1 MRKDGRFQKSRWID
15 GKKMFGYS
23 RISEEDAL
31 TDLEEKIQGYT
42 LSTAKPQNET
52 LHEFAKRVWFPSLE
66 FIAPLSSKRYQSS
79 YRTHV
84 RPRLGAVPILE
95 LKKPVVQEFVYQML
109 RDDVPGPS
117 IRYALERVAGIASL
131 AIDHELIAA
140 NPCVKL
146 KGVPKKTPKRERV
159 LSVEKAMELLEGLK
173 GTDLS
178 APVYLALVLG
188 LRRGEIA
195 ALKWDH
201 LDRQRGEL
209 KISKQRQAQSGLG
222 VVEKDVKSESFR
234 TQRLT
239 REIIAQIDARG
250 NLDSKYICTR
260 DGEPWV
266 PQTIY
271 DDWLDV
277 RKGFGLE
284 SWTVHDL
291 RHGAAGL
298 LFATGAD
305 LLEIAEVLGHSKP
318 DMSLLYTSLVKKG
331 GGLEKLS
338 AQMVDK

>member
-1 MRKDGRFQKSRWID
+1 MRKDGRFQKSRWVN

-23 RISEEDAL
+23 RISEADAL
-31 TDLEEKIQGYT
+31 EDLEDKIRASIP
-42 LSTAKPQNET
+42 STVDPKTET

-66 FIAPLSSKRYQSS
+66 FLAPLSSSRYQSA

-84 RPRLGAVPILE
+84 RPRLGAVPIVE
-95 LKKPVVQEFVYQML
+95 LKKPIVQEFIYQML
-109 RDDVPGPS
+109 RDKVGASS
-117 IRYALERVAGIASL
+117 IRYAIERVSGIASL
-131 AIDHELIAA
+131 AIDHELIVA
-140 NPCVKL
+140 NPCLKL
-146 KGVPKKTPKRERV
+146 KNVPRKPPKRERA
-159 LSVEKAMELLEGLK
+159 LSVEQAMTVLEGVK

-195 ALKWDH
+195 GLKWEH

-209 KISKQRQAQSGLG
+209 KIGRQRQAQSGMG
-222 VVEKDVKSESFR
+222 VVEKDVKSDSFR

-250 NLDSKYICTR
+250 NLDSPYICTR
-260 DGEPWV
+260 EGKPWV

-271 DDWLDV
+271 DDWLLV
-277 RKGFGLE
+277 REGFGLE

-338 AQMVDK
+338 AKMVDK